1 MVDGDGGGCPRCGC
15 PVRELCPVEPGHR
28 MSQGRLTYLRCVCGS
43 WLVRL
48 DGTVVAATRSP
59 R

>member
-1 MVDGDGGGCPRCGC
+1 M
-15 PVRELCPVEPGHR
+15 RELCPVEPGHR